1 MVLYLGS
8 RPEQAVSFGVS
19 TLAELTALLHALS
32 DPGHHPAQRKRLAE
46 IRDRIPDTLSAELGR
61 WSCLW
66 GTYRA
71 RLLFPGPLGLGV
83 PLEREL
89 GAIASVP
96 DEEFD
101 TLAAW
106 GLSGGYT
113 GRDFS
118 ALRRRPAAA
127 AELLRRAR
135 ARGGSA
141 AELASL
147 LLADRDRFREQLLR
161 LLREAGA
168 ELLRD
173 DWAAQEAGLSTE
185 AGVQRYQMVQLGVAP
200 ALQALSP
207 ATTRGHDPERLVF
220 DMLHPGQI
228 NLDNQALLV
237 MASDFIAPHV
247 LIKHEAGWPAIF
259 QYPRHPAR
267 QRPLGREDMQRR
279 LAVLASPGH
288 IALARMLA
296 AEALPTI
303 EIARRTGR
311 SPAHV
316 SRQLRTFRQVGLVEA
331 VRDGNLV
338 YYRLTLSEVSRL
350 GIDLLETIL
359 RLSSRTIV
367 KMPDHEVCE
376 AKYGASGGGVA
387 GRR

>member
-1 MVLYLGS
+1 VRKLSVVLSLGS

-19 TLAELTALLHALS
+19 PLAELTALLHALS

-46 IRDRIPDTLSAELGR
+46 FRDRVPAALDESLRR

-66 GTYRA
+66 GNYRA

-83 PLEREL
+83 PLGREL
-89 GAIASVP
+89 DAIASIP
-96 DEEFD
+96 GEEFD

-118 ALRRRPAAA
+118 ALRARPAAA
-127 AELLRRAR
+127 AELMRRCR
-135 ARGGSA
+135 TRGGFA

-147 LLADRDRFREQLLR
+147 LLADRERFREQLVC
-161 LLREAGA
+161 LLREAA
-168 ELLRD
+168 DALLGD
-173 DWAAQEAGLSTE
+173 DWAAQEAALSTE
-185 AGVQRYQMVQLGVAP
+185 ARVQRFQMVRLGIAP

-207 ATTRGHDPERLVF
+207 ATSRGHNPERLVF
-220 DMLHPGQI
+220 DMLHQGQI
-228 NLDNQALLV
+228 SLDDQALLV

-259 QYPRHPAR
+259 QYPRHPAGR
-267 QRPLGREDMQRR
+267 RPLGRADMQRR

-288 IALARMLA
+288 LALARMLA

-316 SRQLRTFRQVGLVEA
+316 SRQLRTFRQVGLVETA
-331 VRDGNLV
+331 RDGNLV
-338 YYRLTLSEVSRL
+338 YYRLTLTEVSRL

-359 RLSSRTIV
+359 R
-367 KMPDHEVCE
+367 
-376 AKYGASGGGVA
+376 
-387 GRR
+387 

>member
-1 MVLYLGS
+1 VVLYLGS

-19 TLAELTALLHALS
+19 PLAELTALLHALS
-32 DPGHHPAQRKRLAE
+32 EPGHHPAQRKRLAE
-46 IRDRIPDTLSAELGR
+46 IGEHVPDELTAELSR

-83 PLEREL
+83 PLDREL
-89 GAIASVP
+89 DAIASIP
-96 DEEFD
+96 GEEFD

-118 ALRRRPAAA
+118 ALRQRPAAA

-135 ARGGSA
+135 TRGGA

-147 LLADRDRFREQLLR
+147 LLADREQFRGQLLD
-161 LLREAGA
+161 LLRAAGGQ
-168 ELLRD
+168 LLGAG
-173 DWAAQEAGLSTE
+173 WAAHEAALSTE
-185 AGVQRYQMVQLGVAP
+185 ARVQRFQLVRIGVAP
-200 ALQALSP
+200 ALEALSP

-220 DMLHPGQI
+220 DMLHQGQI
-228 NLDNQALLV
+228 NLDGQAILV

-247 LIKHEAGWPAIF
+247 LIKHEAGWPAVF
-259 QYPRHPAR
+259 QYPRQPAP
-267 QRPLGREDMQRR
+267 QRRLGRADMQRR

-296 AEALPTI
+296 AEALPTV

-331 VRDGNLV
+331 TRDGNLV
-338 YYRLTLSEVSRL
+338 YYRLRLAEVSRL

-359 RLSSRTIV
+359 R
-367 KMPDHEVCE
+367 
-376 AKYGASGGGVA
+376 
-387 GRR
+387 

>member
-1 MVLYLGS
+1 MWEWCAQLSVVLYLGS

-19 TLAELTALLHALS
+19 ALAELTALLHALS
-32 DPGHHPAQRKRLAE
+32 EPGHHPAQRKRLTE
-46 IRDRIPDTLSAELGR
+46 IRDRVPDALTAELSR

-83 PLEREL
+83 ALGREL
-89 GAIASVP
+89 DAIASIP
-96 DEEFD
+96 GEEFD
-101 TLAAW
+101 MLAAW

-118 ALRRRPAAA
+118 ALRRHPAAA
-127 AELLRRAR
+127 AELLRRTR
-135 ARGGSA
+135 ARGGCA
-141 AELASL
+141 AELASE
-147 LLADRDRFREQLLR
+147 LLADRERFRDQLLQLLR
-161 LLREAGA
+161 KADA
-168 ELLRD
+168 ELLGD
-173 DWAAQEAGLSTE
+173 NWAVQEATLSAE
-185 AGVQRYQMVQLGVAP
+185 ARIQRFQMVRLGVAP

-207 ATTRGHDPERLVF
+207 ATSRGRDPDRLVF

-228 NLDNQALLV
+228 NLDGQALLV

-259 QYPRHPAR
+259 QYPRHPAGHR
-267 QRPLGREDMQRR
+267 LGRADMQRR

-288 IALARMLA
+288 LALARMLA

-359 RLSSRTIV
+359 R
-367 KMPDHEVCE
+367 
-376 AKYGASGGGVA
+376 
-387 GRR
+387 

>member
-1 MVLYLGS
+1 VVLYLGS

-19 TLAELTALLHALS
+19 PLAELTALLHALS
-32 DPGHHPAQRKRLAE
+32 EPGHHPAQRKRLAE
-46 IRDRIPDTLSAELGR
+46 ISDRVPGTLAEELSR

-71 RLLFPGPLGLGV
+71 RLLFPGPL
-83 PLEREL
+83 EL
-89 GAIASVP
+89 GASLDRELDAIALLP
-96 DEEFD
+96 GEEFD

-118 ALRRRPAAA
+118 ALRRRTAAA
-127 AELLRRAR
+127 AELIRRSR
-135 ARGGSA
+135 ARGGCA
-141 AELASL
+141 AELASE
-147 LLADRDRFREQLLR
+147 LLADRERFREQLLH
-161 LLREAGA
+161 LLREAGT
-168 ELLRD
+168 ELLGD
-173 DWAAQEAGLSTE
+173 NWAAQETALSTE
-185 AGVQRYQMVQLGVAP
+185 ARVQRFQMVRFGIAP
-200 ALQALSP
+200 TLQALSP
-207 ATTRGHDPERLVF
+207 ATSRGHDPERLVF
-220 DMLHPGQI
+220 DMLHQGHI

-259 QYPRHPAR
+259 QYPRHPT
-267 QRPLGREDMQRR
+267 QPRPLGRADMQRR

-296 AEALPTI
+296 SEALPTI

-331 VRDGNLV
+331 ARDGNLV

-359 RLSSRTIV
+359 R
-367 KMPDHEVCE
+367 
-376 AKYGASGGGVA
+376 
-387 GRR
+387 

>member
-1 MVLYLGS
+1 MLYLGS

-19 TLAELTALLHALS
+19 PLAELTALLHALS
-32 DPGHHPAQRKRLAE
+32 EPGHHPAQRKRLAE
-46 IRDRIPDTLSAELGR
+46 ISDRVPEPLAAELSR
-61 WSCLW
+61 WACLW

-83 PLEREL
+83 PLDREL
-89 GAIASVP
+89 DAIASIP
-96 DEEFD
+96 GAEFD

-106 GLSGGYT
+106 GVSGGYT

-118 ALRRRPAAA
+118 ALRQRPAAA
-127 AELLRRAR
+127 AELVRRAR
-135 ARGGSA
+135 SRGGCA
-141 AELASL
+141 ADLASL
-147 LLADRDRFREQLLR
+147 LLADRERFRGRLLD

-168 ELLRD
+168 VLLED
-173 DWAAQEAGLSTE
+173 SWAAQEAALNAE
-185 AGVQRYQMVQLGVAP
+185 ARVQRFQMVRLGVAP

-207 ATTRGHDPERLVF
+207 ATARGHDPERLVF
-220 DMLHPGQI
+220 DMLHQGQI
-228 NLDNQALLV
+228 ALGDQALLV

-247 LIKHEAGWPAIF
+247 LIKHEAAWPAIF
-259 QYPRHPAR
+259 QYPRR
-267 QRPLGREDMQRR
+267 QAPQHPLGQADMQRR

-331 VRDGNLV
+331 AREGNLV
-338 YYRLTLSEVSRL
+338 YYRLRLPEVSRL

-359 RLSSRTIV
+359 R
-367 KMPDHEVCE
+367 
-376 AKYGASGGGVA
+376 
-387 GRR
+387 